1 MAEGREHVLAGL
13 LMPGLVNVH
22 GHAPMTLFRGAA
34 EDVTLDSFL
43 HDILWP
49 RERRLTADD
58 VYWGTA
64 LACAEMLRCGVTTSC
79 EMYVLETA
87 MVQAVLDAGSRCV
100 VTPGV
105 IDAPGWEHLGG
116 WRRRLDQV
124 LDFHAE
130 HEGRHDRVT
139 VGVAAHSA
147 YALPL
152 DALAAIGEAARDR
165 DALVHIHVAE
175 TQAEG
180 RPLEEQHGKT
190 VPALLA
196 EVGLLDARVL
206 SAHSVWLTD
215 EDLRLFKE
223 HDVGVAHCPQSNA
236 KLAAGIARLP
246 DLLRAGIRVGLGTD
260 GPASNNDLDL
270 WEEMRLAPLLARV
283 RYDDASLVSA
293 PEALALA
300 TRGGGAALGRDD
312 IGALE
317 AGRWADMVLV
327 HLDDPA
333 FIPEVNERDL
343 ISHVVWSASSRL
355 VTDVW
360 VAGRRVVHAGACQ
373 TVDAARAQA
382 EVQDRAR
389 RLATG

>member
-1 MAEGREHVLAGL
+1 
-13 LMPGLVNVH
+13 
-22 GHAPMTLFRGAA
+22 MTLFRGAA
-34 EDVTLDSFL
+34 EDVTLDRFL
-43 HDILWP
+43 YDILWP

-64 LACAEMLRCGVTTSC
+64 LACVEMLRCGVTTSC
-79 EMYVLETA
+79 EMYVLEAA
-87 MVQAVLDAGSRCV
+87 MVQAVLDAGSRCL

-130 HEGRHDRVT
+130 HDGRQDRVT
-139 VGVAAHSA
+139 VGLAAHSA

-152 DALAAIGEAARDR
+152 DALAAIAEAARER

-175 TQAEG
+175 TRAEG
-180 RPLEEQHGKT
+180 RPLEERHGKT

-196 EVGLLDARVL
+196 EIGLLDARVL
-206 SAHSVWLTD
+206 AAHSVWLTD
-215 EDLRLFKE
+215 DDVRLFQE

-246 DLLRAGIRVGLGTD
+246 DLLRAGVRVGLGTD

-270 WEEMRLAPLLARV
+270 WEEMRLAPLLARL
-283 RYDDASLVSA
+283 RAADASLVSA
-293 PEALALA
+293 REALALA

-327 HLDDPA
+327 DLDDPA
-333 FIPEVNERDL
+333 FTPEVDERDL
-343 ISHVVWSASSRL
+343 ISHLVWSASSRL

-360 VAGRRVVHAGACQ
+360 VAGRRVVRAGACQ
-373 TVDAARAQA
+373 TVDAARARA

-389 RLATG
+389 RLAAG